1 MATKSKP
8 KGPTSAKSTVK
19 NLSTKMTTEK
29 AMKFIEDEKKKKL
42 QEGQLL
48 LMSTFEK
55 LKQMGIDFKIVNV
68 IEKNN
73 TIKND
78 ISLSI

>member
-1 MATKSKP
+1 MATKNKP

-42 QEGQLL
+42 Q
-48 LMSTFEK
+48 
-55 LKQMGIDFKIVNV
+55 
-68 IEKNN
+68 
-73 TIKND
+73 
-78 ISLSI
+78 